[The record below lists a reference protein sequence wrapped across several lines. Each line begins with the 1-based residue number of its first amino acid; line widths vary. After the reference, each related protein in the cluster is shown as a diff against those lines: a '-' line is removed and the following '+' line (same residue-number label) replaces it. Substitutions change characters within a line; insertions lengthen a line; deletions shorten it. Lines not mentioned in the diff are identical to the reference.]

1 MSNDNWSIDQPFQAL
16 ALTGGGFRGLFAAQ
30 ALQCMEEHIGHSIGQ
45 HFDISCGTSIGGIVA
60 LAVAF
65 EVPMKKVVDVFTEFG
80 ADIFP
85 LHTPPEGKC
94 QIACDLFKHRNKP
107 RYSSTPLREAIAS
120 LIPEDAT
127 LGDALHPV
135 AIPAVN
141 VTEGRPQIFKTR
153 HKLEWH
159 RDWKLK
165 AIDVALATSA
175 APTFF
180 ELAEVS
186 GSLYTDGGLFA
197 NAPDL
202 IAFHEAEHY
211 FKVQADAIK
220 ILSIG
225 TTTKSYSI
233 SFNAG
238 QSFGIADWMQ
248 ETRLFSVMISAQ
260 QQFVD
265 QLMSHRLGNRYLRL
279 DKEPSQEQ
287 ATDLGL
293 DIATPTAI
301 RTLKALATK
310 ATTDLIGNRLD
321 SYLAHTPQLK
331 LFGKNDGQGSAVI

>member
-1 MSNDNWSIDQPFQAL
+1 MREIKWSVEQPFQAL

-30 ALQCMEEHIGHSIGQ
+30 ALQCMEEHIGHPVGR
-45 HFDISCGTSIGGIVA
+45 HFDLSCGTSIGGIVA

-65 EVPMKKVVDVFTEFG
+65 EVPMKKVVDVFTDLG
-80 ADIFP
+80 GIIFP
-85 LHTPPEGKC
+85 PHKPPEGKW
-94 QIACDLFKHRNKP
+94 QIGCDLFKYRNKP
-107 RYSSTPLREAIAS
+107 RYFSAPLRKAIAS
-120 LIPEDAT
+120 LIPEDAV

-141 VTEGRPQIFKTR
+141 VTEGRPQVFKTR
-153 HKLEWH
+153 HKSEWH

-186 GSLYTDGGLFA
+186 GSLYSDVGLFA

-211 FKVQADAIK
+211 FGVPVDAVR

-238 QSFGIADWMQ
+238 REFGVADWMQ
-248 ETRLFSVMISAQ
+248 EARLFSVMISAQ

-265 QLMSHRLGNRYLRL
+265 QLMGHRLGDRYLRL

-287 ATDLGL
+287 ASDLGL
-293 DIATPTAI
+293 DIATPVAI
-301 RTLKALATK
+301 KTLKALATK

-321 SYLAHTPQLK
+321 GYLAHTPQLK
-331 LFGKNDGQGSAVI
+331 LFGKDNG

>member
-1 MSNDNWSIDQPFQAL
+1 MGDVKWTTNQPFQAL

-30 ALQCMEEHIGHSIGQ
+30 ALQCMEEHLGHPVGR

-65 EVPMKKVVDVFTEFG
+65 EIPMKKVVEVFTDLG
-80 ADIFP
+80 AEIFP
-85 LHTPPEGKC
+85 LHTQPEGKW
-94 QIACDLFKHRNKP
+94 QVGCDLYKHRNRP
-107 RYSSTPLREAIAS
+107 RYSSAPLRNAIAS
-120 LIPEDAT
+120 LIPDDAV
-127 LGDALHPV
+127 LGDAIHPV

-141 VTEGRPQIFKTR
+141 VTEGRPQVFKTR
-153 HKLEWH
+153 HKPEWH

-186 GSLYTDGGLFA
+186 GSLYSDGGLFA

-202 IAFHEAEHY
+202 IACHEAEHY
-211 FKVQADAIK
+211 FNVPIDAVR

-238 QSFGIADWMQ
+238 REFGVADWMQ
-248 ETRLFSVMISAQ
+248 DARLFSVMISAQ

-265 QLMSHRLGNRYLRL
+265 QLMSHRLADRYLRL

-287 ATDLGL
+287 ASDLGL
-293 DIATPTAI
+293 DVATPVAI
-301 RTLKALATK
+301 QTLKALATK
-310 ATTDLIGNRLD
+310 ATTDLIGSRLD
-321 SYLAHTPQLK
+321 GYLAHTPQLK
-331 LFGKNDGQGSAVI
+331 LIRDV

>member
-1 MSNDNWSIDQPFQAL
+1 MTNSNWSVDQPFQAL

-30 ALQCMEEHIGHSIGQ
+30 ALQCMEEHIDHPIGR

-65 EVPMKKVVDVFTEFG
+65 EVPMKKVVDVFSDLG
-80 ADIFP
+80 ATIFP
-85 LHTPPEGKC
+85 PHTPPEGKLR
-94 QIACDLFKHRNKP
+94 IGWDLVKHRNKP
-107 RYSSTPLREAIAS
+107 RYSSAPLREAIAS
-120 LIPEDAT
+120 IFPEDAI

-141 VTEGRPQIFKTR
+141 VTEGRPQVFKTR
-153 HKLEWH
+153 HKPEWH
-159 RDWKLK
+159 RDLKLK
-165 AIDVALATSA
+165 AVDVALATSA

-186 GSLYTDGGLFA
+186 GSLYSDGGLFA

-211 FKVQADAIK
+211 FGLAADAVR

-238 QSFGIADWMQ
+238 REFGVADWMQ
-248 ETRLFSVMISAQ
+248 EARLFSVMISAQ

-265 QLMSHRLGNRYLRL
+265 QLMAHRLGDRYLRL

-287 ATDLGL
+287 ASDLGL
-293 DIATPTAI
+293 DIATPVAI

-321 SYLAHTPQLK
+321 GYLAHTPQLK
-331 LFGKNDGQGSAVI
+331 LFGKDNG

>member
-1 MSNDNWSIDQPFQAL
+1 MNNIKWSVEQPFQAL
-16 ALTGGGFRGLFAAQ
+16 ALTGGGFRGIFAAQ
-30 ALQCMEEHIGHSIGQ
+30 ALQCMEEHIGHPVGR

-65 EVPMKKVVDVFTEFG
+65 EVPMKKVVDVFTEHG
-80 ADIFP
+80 EAIFP
-85 LHTPPEGKC
+85 SHTPPEGKW
-94 QIACDLFKHRNKP
+94 QIGCDLFKHRNRP
-107 RYSSTPLREAIAS
+107 RYSSVSLRQAIAS
-120 LIPEDAT
+120 LIPEGAV

-141 VTEGRPQIFKTR
+141 VTEGRPQVFKTR
-153 HKLEWH
+153 HKQEWH

-180 ELAEVS
+180 GLAEVS
-186 GSLYTDGGLFA
+186 GSLYSDGGLFA

-202 IAFHEAEHY
+202 IAFHEAEYY
-211 FKVQADAIK
+211 FGVPVDAVR

-238 QSFGIADWMQ
+238 REFGVADWMQ
-248 ETRLFSVMISAQ
+248 DARLFSVMISAQ

-265 QLMSHRLGNRYLRL
+265 QLMAHRLGDRYLRL

-287 ATDLGL
+287 ASDLGL
-293 DIATPTAI
+293 DIATPVAI

-321 SYLAHTPQLK
+321 GYLSHTPQLK
-331 LFGKNDGQGSAVI
+331 IFGKDNG

>member
-1 MSNDNWSIDQPFQAL
+1 MSDIIWNTNQPFQAL

-30 ALQCMEEHIGHSIGQ
+30 ALQCMEEHLGHPVGR

-65 EVPMKKVVDVFTEFG
+65 EIPMKMVVDVFTAQG
-80 ADIFP
+80 GDIFP
-85 LHTPPEGKC
+85 EHKPPEGKW
-94 QIACDLFKHRNKP
+94 QIGCDLFKHRNRP

-120 LIPEDAT
+120 LIPEDAL
-127 LGDALHPV
+127 LGDAIHPV

-141 VTEGRPQIFKTR
+141 VTEGRPQVFKTR
-153 HKLEWH
+153 HKTEWH

-186 GSLYTDGGLFA
+186 GSLYSDGGLFA
-197 NAPDL
+197 NVPDL
-202 IAFHEAEHY
+202 IACHEAEHY
-211 FKVQADAIK
+211 FNVPIDAVR

-238 QSFGIADWMQ
+238 REFGVADWMQ
-248 ETRLFSVMISAQ
+248 DARLFSVMISAQ

-265 QLMSHRLGNRYLRL
+265 QLMSHRLGDRYLRL

-287 ATDLGL
+287 ASDLGL
-293 DIATPTAI
+293 DVATPVAI
-301 RTLKALATK
+301 KTLKALATK

-321 SYLAHTPQLK
+321 AFLAHTPQLK
-331 LFGKNDGQGSAVI
+331 LIKDE

>member
-1 MSNDNWSIDQPFQAL
+1 MSEIKWTIKQPFQAL

-30 ALQCMEEHIGHSIGQ
+30 ALQCMEEHIGHPIGR
-45 HFDISCGTSIGGIVA
+45 HFDLSCGTSIGGIVA

-65 EVPMKKVVDVFTEFG
+65 EIPMKKVVDVFTDLG
-80 ADIFP
+80 STIFP
-85 LHTPPEGKC
+85 PHKPPEGKVK
-94 QIACDLFKHRNKP
+94 IGWDLYKHRNKP
-107 RYSSTPLREAIAS
+107 RYTSAPLREAIAS
-120 LIPEDAT
+120 IIPKDAI

-141 VTEGRPQIFKTR
+141 VTEGRPQVFKTR
-153 HKLEWH
+153 HKPEWH

-186 GSLYTDGGLFA
+186 GSLYSDGGLFA

-211 FKVQADAIK
+211 FSVHADAVR
-220 ILSIG
+220 ILSVG

-238 QSFGIADWMQ
+238 RQFGVADWMQ
-248 ETRLFSVMISAQ
+248 ESRLFSVMISAQ

-265 QLMSHRLGNRYLRL
+265 QLMAHRLGDRYLRL

-287 ATDLGL
+287 SSDLGL
-293 DIATPTAI
+293 DVATPAAI
-301 RTLKALATK
+301 QTLKALATK
-310 ATTDLIGNRLD
+310 ATTDLVGNRLD

-331 LFGKNDGQGSAVI
+331 ILGKENG

>member
-1 MSNDNWSIDQPFQAL
+1 MSEIKWSVEQPFQAL

-30 ALQCMEEHIGHSIGQ
+30 SLQCMEEHLGHPVGR

-65 EVPMKKVVDVFTEFG
+65 EVPMKKVVDVFTELG
-80 ADIFP
+80 GTIFP
-85 LHTPPEGKC
+85 PHMQPEGKW
-94 QIACDLFKHRNKP
+94 QIGCDLFKHRNRP
-107 RYSSTPLREAIAS
+107 RYSSAPLRQAIAS
-120 LIPEDAT
+120 LIPEDAV

-141 VTEGRPQIFKTR
+141 VTEGRPQVFKTR
-153 HKLEWH
+153 HKQEWH

-186 GSLYTDGGLFA
+186 GSLYSDGGLFA

-211 FKVQADAIK
+211 FGVPVDAVR

-238 QSFGIADWMQ
+238 REFGVADWMQ
-248 ETRLFSVMISAQ
+248 DARLFSVMISAQ

-265 QLMSHRLGNRYLRL
+265 QLMAHRLGDRYLRL

-287 ATDLGL
+287 ASDLGL
-293 DIATPTAI
+293 DVATSVAI
-301 RTLKALATK
+301 QTLKALATK

-321 SYLAHTPQLK
+321 GYLAHTPQLK
-331 LFGKNDGQGSAVI
+331 LFGKDNG